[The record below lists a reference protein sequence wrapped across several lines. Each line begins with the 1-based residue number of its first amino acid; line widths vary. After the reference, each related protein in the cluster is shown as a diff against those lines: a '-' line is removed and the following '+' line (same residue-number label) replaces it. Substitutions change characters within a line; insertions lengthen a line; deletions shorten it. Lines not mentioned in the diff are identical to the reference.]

1 MKKSHIATLL
11 VFVLL
16 IPATLFLGT
25 KLPGRRYYITGTLMI
40 LEMMIPFFMA
50 FEGRKPQAREL
61 VVIAVMCAIAIVAR
75 VAIPIPHFKA
85 IFAVIMLAGIA
96 FGPEAGFMVGAI
108 SAFASN
114 FFYGQGAFT
123 PWQMF
128 AYGAGG
134 MLAGF
139 LFAKKGLPRKSW
151 LMAVCGFLIT
161 VLWVGPLLDLSGIF
175 LMLTAINWSSVR
187 MMLAS
192 GFTVNLIQGAAT
204 AAVFF
209 LFGRPLLDKLD
220 RIKLKYGIM
229 EKKNRL

>member
-11 VFVLL
+11 VFLLL

-25 KLPGRRYYITGTLMI
+25 KLPGRSYYITGTLII
-40 LEMMIPFFMA
+40 LELMLPFFMA

-61 VVIAVMCAIAIVAR
+61 VILSVLCAISIVGR

-85 IFAVIMLAGIA
+85 AFAFIILAGIA

-108 SAFASN
+108 TALVSN
-114 FFYGQGAFT
+114 FFYGQGAYT

-139 LFAKKGLPRKSW
+139 VFAKGRLPRKP
-151 LMAVCGFLIT
+151 LPMAVFGLLAT
-161 VLWVGPLLDLSGIF
+161 LLWIGPLLDCSTIF
-175 LMLTAINWSSVR
+175 LMLTTISLKSV
-187 MMLAS
+187 LTVFFS
-192 GFTVNLIQGAAT
+192 GFYINLIQALCTGVILLT
-204 AAVFF
+204 V
-209 LFGRPLLDKLD
+209 GSPLLEMLD
-220 RIKLKYGIM
+220 RVNQKYGLLG
-229 EKKNRL
+229 NQ